1 MRNPSRRHL
10 TARKYK
16 GRCEHCGIICDN
28 PDQYIEPEN
37 MAQNYNSPYLC
48 RDGMIKKHGYSH
60 EKTIIDNSE
69 QRKKENALVVDMK
82 KRLKHCRKEYVKAKD
97 SYSIN
102 YWREKI
108 EVYELELGF
117 WA

>member
-1 MRNPSRRHL
+1 MKQPSRKHL
-10 TARKYK
+10 ESRKYH
-16 GRCEHCGIICDN
+16 GRCECCRIICDN

-48 RDGMIKKHGYSH
+48 RNCMIKKHGFSH

-69 QRKKENALVVDMK
+69 QRKKAKALVADMK
-82 KRLKHCRKEYVKAKD
+82 KRLKACRKEYVKAKTAWD
-97 SYSIN
+97 IN

-108 EVYELELGF
+108 EIYELELGL
-117 WA
+117 WS